1 MVKVQRRHYE
11 KTMQDLYEARSKY
24 KKLKKKYDTL
34 QIENKLLM
42 ELKQLW
48 DKFKGKF
55 NSLKEYAMVSVQ
67 KVWPRGSDICMSNNI
82 SG

>member
-34 QIENKLLM
+34 QIKNKLLS
-42 ELKQLW
+42 ELKQL
-48 DKFKGKF
+48 
-55 NSLKEYAMVSVQ
+55 
-67 KVWPRGSDICMSNNI
+67 
-82 SG
+82 